1 MFREGWEIKN
11 FEEYVLNL
19 FKKDEECFE
28 HFKSRCKENGIDVF
42 AAELNP
48 VRDKNDPHQNVRLKI
63 FVIEDHK
70 KYLQNFG
77 SADLVNEH
85 YSKILRTIWFETC
98 KLFNLNLDNFYSER
112 MNFSIRRLDF
122 EYYSYF
128 SRKYKQ
134 QIKDI
139 VISITCHEP
148 RYIFASSFGYISII
162 FDKEQYDR
170 IIKYKMKIIDDILK
184 YTDKMK
190 KILIGNISLPHM
202 TVNIYH
208 PEMKECNMFVLS
220 RED

>member
-48 VRDKNDPHQNVRLKI
+48 VRDKNDPHQNVHLTI
-63 FVIEDHK
+63 FVVEDHK

-98 KLFNLNLDNFYSER
+98 KLFNLNLDSFYSER
-112 MNFSIRRLDF
+112 MDFSIHRLDF

-139 VISITCHEP
+139 VISNI
-148 RYIFASSFGYISII
+148 IAS
-162 FDKEQYDR
+162 
-170 IIKYKMKIIDDILK
+170 
-184 YTDKMK
+184 
-190 KILIGNISLPHM
+190 
-202 TVNIYH
+202 
-208 PEMKECNMFVLS
+208 
-220 RED
+220 